1 MASAPPDG
9 YRVTSICLPPALAQH
24 VDTQSARL
32 GVSKAGFLRMLIAR
46 DLEVAPAR
54 ITAAQG

>member
-1 MASAPPDG
+1 
-9 YRVTSICLPPALAQH
+9 
-24 VDTQSARL
+24 
-32 GVSKAGFLRMLIAR
+32 VSKAGFLRMLIAR